1 MKLIMK
7 TEFDNLRLNDD
18 HDYETDSNGDKQ
30 IVKIYCG
37 EILIAK
43 KIKQHKSIRFFGVT
57 GYEQYLT
64 QVDITK

>member
-7 TEFDNLRLNDD
+7 TEFDNLRLNTK

-30 IVKIYCG
+30 VVKIYCG
-37 EILIAK
+37 ELLIAK
-43 KIKQHKSIRFFGVT
+43 KIKQNKSIRFFGIT

-64 QVDITK
+64 QEDILK

>member
-43 KIKQHKSIRFFGVT
+43 KIKQHKSIRFFGVI

>member
-64 QVDITK
+64 QVDMTK